1 MNVRIFGI
9 MKINDKLLDTGQ
21 IKRKIKKKSAVTTTY
36 QLSTVKS
43 IVLLIQIIFV
53 RYKLSSIEIIFYFFT
68 TA

>member
-43 IVLLIQIIFV
+43 IDTIDTNNF
-53 RYKLSSIEIIFYFFT
+53 RSI
-68 TA
+68 